1 MAKLGDLI
9 LRVGADTK
17 ELNKNLG
24 EARKSIA
31 RNTREIQNLGRNLTV
46 GVTAPLAIMGAT
58 SVQAFREQNKAIAQV
73 EAGLKSTAGQVGFTS
88 KELQK
93 MASDL
98 QNKTLFGDEVILKDA
113 TAQLLTFTNIS
124 GENFARTQQA
134 ALDLATR
141 LDGDLKGASIQLG
154 KALND
159 PVANLSALSRSG
171 IQFSEDQKAV
181 IKSLAETGKLAE
193 AQTLI
198 LDELNKQYGGSAEA
212 AAEADGGF
220 TQLANSFG
228 DLQEE
233 IGRLLVQY
241 LRPVVDALKN
251 FVQFLQG
258 TSDGTKTVALAIA
271 GIAAAIGPVLII
283 LPNLISGFKM
293 ARLAM
298 LALNSAVL
306 ANPFVAAA
314 AAITVIVGAVIL
326 LTDET
331 KKAVNAVDELA
342 EANKGLSLE
351 EQKRNIEEQIEKQ
364 NKLVQELEKEKKAKD
379 DIVAQGYGGKAIKEQ
394 REANAAYTAAS
405 EQLNEMNAMLTNV
418 NDQLN
423 INASANSSATKGTKT
438 LTLEM
443 VKASAKAYE
452 LKQELALLGTQ
463 VEDILRG
470 GPQDLKP
477 VDLKNIIQFED
488 FEEEIDDG
496 TDAMIANFAKMKEAA
511 TNAMMKAAEVSNVF
525 GNAFGA
531 AVADVVSGEKTAGQ
545 ALKGLAINAIRAV
558 IQMAKA
564 NVIANAT
571 SPANA
576 ANLLSGGLATPAF
589 IVAGLSMLEGF
600 LGGIS
605 AFADGGIVS
614 GPTLGL
620 VGEYPGARTNP
631 EVIAPLDKLRSMMGG
646 QNVVVTGKI
655 SGRDILLTSERNAI
669 DRNRVR
675 GF

>member
-9 LRVGADTK
+9 LRVGADTSK
-17 ELNKNLG
+17 LNQGLG
-24 EARKSIA
+24 DARKAIA
-31 RNTREIQNLGRNLTV
+31 KNTREIQNLGRNLTV
-46 GVTAPLAIMGAT
+46 GITAPLAIMGAT

-88 KELQK
+88 QELQK

-124 GENFARTQQA
+124 GQNFARTQQA

-646 QNVVVTGKI
+646 QNVIVTGKI